1 MKKNF
6 KRVTALFLAVV
17 LSLSLCI
24 MASAANV
31 TDFKDYD
38 AKAWYADAVKAA
50 VDNGLLYGKSATKL
64 DPNGYLTRAEMAA
77 IIDRAFGC
85 YKKADISA
93 FKDVSKTAW
102 YYDAI
107 AMANQMG
114 TFEGTSKTTMAPDRN
129 ISRQE
134 IFAVMARALQL
145 DTEQFKA
152 TDLSG
157 FTDAEQV
164 SSWAV
169 PYVKAMIANKYVAGR
184 PTGLAPQANITRAE
198 FCQLFYN
205 VLQTYIIEAGT
216 YSKNMDGN
224 VLIRSKD
231 VTLKDMTV
239 NGDLIIGNGAADG
252 KVTLSN
258 VKIKGRLVVW
268 GGGTEAVYCNDETEV
283 DDLVV
288 CRVDGPVKVIF
299 DRASSL
305 LVYDKINVRITERA
319 KAFPETEVIFLGIKE
334 ILAARD
340 DLNAIVDDT
349 QIKAVVSSHMYA
361 LIEDTKVTATLCN
374 KSEKDTYR
382 FVITDAKT
390 GDVLSETVELAP
402 GKGAE
407 KIMLKQAL
415 PFGNYDCIVTV
426 TAVRNGIEIGSAQF
440 ESAIHVAYMWALG
453 GGSV

>member
-93 FKDVSKTAW
+93 FKDVCKTAW

-145 DTEQFKA
+145 DTEQFKDS
-152 TDLSG
+152 DLSG
-157 FTDAEQV
+157 FTGTWQNYA
-164 SSWAV
+164 
-169 PYVKAMIANKYVAGR
+169 AN
-184 PTGLAPQANITRAE
+184 
-198 FCQLFYN
+198 
-205 VLQTYIIEAGT
+205 
-216 YSKNMDGN
+216 
-224 VLIRSKD
+224 
-231 VTLKDMTV
+231 
-239 NGDLIIGNGAADG
+239 
-252 KVTLSN
+252 
-258 VKIKGRLVVW
+258 
-268 GGGTEAVYCNDETEV
+268 
-283 DDLVV
+283 
-288 CRVDGPVKVIF
+288 
-299 DRASSL
+299 
-305 LVYDKINVRITERA
+305 
-319 KAFPETEVIFLGIKE
+319 
-334 ILAARD
+334 
-340 DLNAIVDDT
+340 
-349 QIKAVVSSHMYA
+349 
-361 LIEDTKVTATLCN
+361 
-374 KSEKDTYR
+374 
-382 FVITDAKT
+382 
-390 GDVLSETVELAP
+390 
-402 GKGAE
+402 
-407 KIMLKQAL
+407 
-415 PFGNYDCIVTV
+415 
-426 TAVRNGIEIGSAQF
+426 
-440 ESAIHVAYMWALG
+440 
-453 GGSV
+453 